1 MRLLL
6 MLGAFLLTASAFAA
20 EVYRWTDS
28 NGQVHFSQRPPPVDA
43 EKLELPESGE
53 APAAADTSLDK
64 RRERQR
70 RVLQSYEYEREQ
82 KKAAAAKAEQE
93 KREMA
98 AKCVDMEKRWR
109 RLSHGGPLYYR
120 DDGGEREYLSEQ
132 QRADEKARLRPY
144 FKRYCG
150 REP

>member
-6 MLGAFLLTASAFAA
+6 MLGAFLLNATALGA

-43 EKLELPESGE
+43 EKLELPEGG

-82 KKAAAAKAEQE
+82 KKAAATKAEQE

-98 AKCVDMEKRWR
+98 AKCADMEKRWR
-109 RLSHGGPLYYR
+109 RLSYGGPLYYR
-120 DDGGEREYLSEQ
+120 NDGGEREYLSEQ
-132 QRADEKARLRPY
+132 QRTEEKARLRPY